1 MKPDPTSVRDF
12 FETDAY
18 LARNAILPIRAQLV
32 GQLLSDLHGGRVLD
46 LGSGDGSV
54 SRPLLAAG
62 NDVTLVDFSQ
72 AMLHQAR
79 QAATP
84 PSGGRVQYVQA
95 DVLEWETDTL
105 YDVVLCIGVLAHVD
119 SSDRLLERVA
129 AATRPGGR
137 CILQITDG
145 GRPLGWLLTRYAR
158 LRQREGY
165 RLNELT
171 RQQLLSLAA
180 KYGLIPIAARRY
192 GLILPGTGRL
202 PYRWQSW
209 LEDRVASGW
218 LSYVAAGLLVVFQRE
233 T

>member
-1 MKPDPTSVRDF
+1 VKADTTSVRAF

-18 LARNAILPIRAQLV
+18 LTLNPILPIRARLV
-32 GQLLSDLHGGRVLD
+32 GELLSDLHGGQVLD

-79 QAATP
+79 QAAPP
-84 PSGGRVQYVQA
+84 PSGGRVQYVEA

-105 YDVVLCIGVLAHVD
+105 YDVVLCIGVLAHVN

-129 AATRPGGR
+129 RATRLGGR
-137 CILQITDG
+137 CILQITDAG
-145 GRPLGWLLTRYAR
+145 CPLGWLLTRYAR

-171 RQQLLSLAA
+171 RQQLLALAA
-180 KYGLIPIAARRY
+180 NHGLVPIAARRY
-192 GLILPGTGRL
+192 GLFLPGTGRL

-209 LEDRVASGW
+209 LEGHAASGW
-218 LSYVAAGLLVVFQRE
+218 LSHVAAGRLVMFQRE